1 MYENPAAQ
9 DDPQM
14 MVKLKK
20 NEEALQSQATEFE
33 EPKQE
38 QVETAPQQPETKQ
51 PEQQEKPQ
59 AAQPQPQ
66 QPQQPKAPQGE
77 QPKDQT
83 FPWEE
88 GYDAGDFARN
98 TAEGAA
104 SIPVGVVDFAVDLV
118 NHIPGVNIPKLP
130 QFKSEFTQSLRNI
143 SAIVVPTIVL
153 SRLGIKGGKLAQAK
167 VGHPIGKS
175 NITRFIG
182 ETGISAGAGAFVDY
196 TVESNQ
202 YDDNL
207 QGTLKKMFPKHMQWI
222 DDDWA
227 TLDSDSP
234 DVKRAKN
241 TNEGVGLG
249 IFSDLLLGSAK
260 LLRAVQKT
268 RGDYNKLI
276 PKSETTAGYKEAP
289 KRAQDAWDDS
299 MTPEDVAE
307 AAGRAREEALD
318 EIGELEVARRK
329 ASGKSLDEPI
339 LGRNNAFGIEEEGV
353 RSKDP
358 GGAQKLAEDAA
369 RIQNNKGTVSGRI
382 GSVSTEAALNK
393 GLAPDNRA
401 ARKLIKDLIPGI
413 KNAKEYR
420 DMHPGLT
427 FKMIDDAGTRLSEIL
442 LDPRADTGYLKQIL
456 KNYKDE
462 MSGVKNLD
470 VIGYSATMKAIK
482 GYMDEYFNLDALKAQ
497 AYVTTSL
504 AGQVSDMAEGMRYMD
519 GTAAVERAQELILN
533 RVEYLLT
540 EKGLAAYMKGSSL
553 NFLKTWKRIKS
564 NPKLAKELQF
574 DPKKATDAQL
584 DGFINRNRQFI
595 ESLRD
600 VSKRNPEYLKPLM
613 LGWEFTDGEIDSMSK
628 LTNFYEQS
636 LPDIL
641 KGVRDNQ
648 PEIPNMLVQGMWSNI
663 YNSVLTSISTPAK
676 ALFGNSVLLLEKP
689 VATMIGA
696 GIGRDAKA
704 FKRAWYQ
711 YSSIWTTTHR
721 GLKHMGH
728 VFSRASRDP
737 QSVGYIMRDD
747 IAIKNQQNMALLK
760 SYAEAAA
767 AQGNQGPMVLYSH
780 AETLNDLG
788 NHPFLRFGANA
799 MTALDGFARS
809 VIATGEARARIY
821 DQFIDGGVELS
832 PKRLQAMENQLYR
845 KSFDENGMITGEAI
859 ENASREIAMN
869 LDSKGVQAMGEILEK
884 FPMLRPFMMFPRT
897 SINMLDMANKHSPI
911 SVFAREYNDIAVKKF
926 DDFSAEEMQE
936 ILRKRGIET
945 GSIHEAQT
953 AFHTL
958 QAEYRGRKAIGAL
971 TITSAAALFM
981 NNRLHGNG
989 HYDKERQRV
998 RTELG
1003 WKPRTY
1009 KGTDGRW
1016 YSYDGLGPISDFL
1029 ALTADVM
1036 DNFDSIT
1043 EVDAENMYRRL
1054 GFLLSANITNKSVL
1068 SGLEPL
1074 FDIISGNPAQANRW
1088 LASFSSSF
1096 IPLSGMRSELGRL
1109 IAPEMREIDMD
1120 FRQLLANRNRW
1131 LTLFGDSQSLPLKY
1145 DWLDG
1150 KPVGYPE
1157 DFFARLL
1164 NAVSPMKVYDDVLSD
1179 ERKFLVEIEYDSRPS
1194 FNKSTNGIEYTPEE
1208 REELYQIMGKSQ
1220 YFKKAVARIM
1230 NSERGKNYRREIK
1243 EHRRNGKRVDPNL
1256 YRNVYNELNSALYTA
1271 KKFAETQ
1278 LSNASEVRK
1287 RQFEENTDKIYQRR
1301 GKPGYLLEN
1310 K

>member
-1 MYENPAAQ
+1 
-9 DDPQM
+9 
-14 MVKLKK
+14 
-20 NEEALQSQATEFE
+20 
-33 EPKQE
+33 
-38 QVETAPQQPETKQ
+38 
-51 PEQQEKPQ
+51 
-59 AAQPQPQ
+59 
-66 QPQQPKAPQGE
+66 
-77 QPKDQT
+77 
-83 FPWEE
+83 
-88 GYDAGDFARN
+88 
-98 TAEGAA
+98 
-104 SIPVGVVDFAVDLV
+104 
-118 NHIPGVNIPKLP
+118 
-130 QFKSEFTQSLRNI
+130 
-143 SAIVVPTIVL
+143 
-153 SRLGIKGGKLAQAK
+153 
-167 VGHPIGKS
+167 
-175 NITRFIG
+175 
-182 ETGISAGAGAFVDY
+182 
-196 TVESNQ
+196 
-202 YDDNL
+202 
-207 QGTLKKMFPKHMQWI
+207 
-222 DDDWA
+222 
-227 TLDSDSP
+227 
-234 DVKRAKN
+234 
-241 TNEGVGLG
+241 
-249 IFSDLLLGSAK
+249 
-260 LLRAVQKT
+260 
-268 RGDYNKLI
+268 
-276 PKSETTAGYKEAP
+276 
-289 KRAQDAWDDS
+289 
-299 MTPEDVAE
+299 
-307 AAGRAREEALD
+307 
-318 EIGELEVARRK
+318 
-329 ASGKSLDEPI
+329 
-339 LGRNNAFGIEEEGV
+339 
-353 RSKDP
+353 
-358 GGAQKLAEDAA
+358 
-369 RIQNNKGTVSGRI
+369 
-382 GSVSTEAALNK
+382 
-393 GLAPDNRA
+393 
-401 ARKLIKDLIPGI
+401 
-413 KNAKEYR
+413 
-420 DMHPGLT
+420 
-427 FKMIDDAGTRLSEIL
+427 
-442 LDPRADTGYLKQIL
+442 
-456 KNYKDE
+456 

-574 DPKKATDAQL
+574 DPKKATEAQL

-613 LGWEFTDGEIDSMSK
+613 LGWEFTDGEIDSMTK

-663 YNSVLTSISTPAK
+663 YNSVLTSISTPTK

-689 VATMIGA
+689 IATLIGA
-696 GIGRDAKA
+696 GIGRDMKA
-704 FKRAWYQ
+704 FKRGLYQ
-711 YSSIWTTTHR
+711 YSAMWTATQR
-721 GLKHMGH
+721 GMKHMAH

-747 IAIKNQQNMALLK
+747 IAVKNQQNMALLK

-809 VIATGEARARIY
+809 VIASGEARARIY
-821 DQFIDGGVELS
+821 DEFIDGGAELS
-832 PKRLQAMENQLYR
+832 PKRLRAMEEKLYR
-845 KSFDENGMITGEAI
+845 QSFDENGMITGDAI

-869 LDSKGVQAMGEILEK
+869 LDSPGVNAMGEVLQK
-884 FPMLRPFMMFPRT
+884 YPALRPFMMFPRT

-911 SVFAREYNDIAVKKF
+911 SVFVREYDDIAYKDFNK
-926 DDFSAEEMQE
+926 FSAEEMQD

-945 GSIHEAQT
+945 DSIHEAQT

-971 TITSAAALFM
+971 TITSAMALFT
-981 NNRLHGNG
+981 NDRLHGNG
-989 HYDKERQRV
+989 HYDKERQKV

-1036 DNFDSIT
+1036 DNFDTIT

-1054 GFLLSANITNKSVL
+1054 GFLLAANITNKSVL

-1074 FDIISGNPAQANRW
+1074 FDIFGGNPAAANRW

-1096 IPLSGMRSELGRL
+1096 VPLSGMRSELGRL
-1109 IAPEMREIDMD
+1109 ISPEMREIDMD

-1131 LTLFGDSQSLPLKY
+1131 LSLFGDSQSLPLKY

-1157 DFFARLL
+1157 NFWARIV

-1194 FNKSTNGIEYTPEE
+1194 FNKSTKGIEYTPEE
-1208 REELYQIMGKSQ
+1208 REELYQIMAKSG
-1220 YFKKAVARIM
+1220 YFKEAVTEIM
-1230 NSERGKNYRREIK
+1230 NSDRGRNFRKEIK

-1256 YRNVYNELNSALYTA
+1256 YNNVYAELNSALYAA
-1271 KKFAETQ
+1271 KKAAEAQ
-1278 LSNASEVRK
+1278 LSN
-1287 RQFEENTDKIYQRR
+1287 FEEVSRRQWENQTDQLYQRQ
-1301 GKPGYLLEN
+1301 GEPGYLLEN

>member
-14 MVKLKK
+14 MLKLKQ
-20 NEEALQSQATEFE
+20 NQQALENQVSEFE
-33 EPKQE
+33 EPEQQ
-38 QVETAPQQPETKQ
+38 QVETAPQQPETEQ
-51 PEQQEKPQ
+51 PAEQEKPQ

-66 QPQQPKAPQGE
+66 QPKEPQGE

-118 NHIPGVNIPKLP
+118 NHIPGVNLPKLP

-175 NITRFIG
+175 NITRFLG
-182 ETGISAGAGAFVDY
+182 ETGVSAGAGAFVDY

-227 TLDSDSP
+227 TLDSDAP

-241 TNEGVGLG
+241 VNEGVGLG
-249 IFSDLLLGSAK
+249 IFSDLLLGSFR
-260 LLRAVQKT
+260 LLRAVRETK
-268 RGDYNKLI
+268 GDFKKLI
-276 PKSETTAGYKEAP
+276 PKSETTAGYKDSS
-289 KRAQDAWDDS
+289 KRFDYTMS
-299 MTPEDVAE
+299 PEDEVE

-318 EIGELEVARRK
+318 EVGRDEIERL
-329 ASGKSLDEPI
+329 KSLGKPTDKPI

-369 RIQNNKGTVSGRI
+369 RIQNNKGTVNGRI
-382 GSVSTEAALNK
+382 GSVSTESALNK
-393 GLAPDNRA
+393 GLAPDNRK

-574 DPKKATDAQL
+574 DPKKATEAQL

-613 LGWEFTDGEIDSMSK
+613 LGWEFTDGEIDSMTK

-663 YNSVLTSISTPAK
+663 YNSVLTSISTPTK

-689 VATMIGA
+689 IATLIGA
-696 GIGRDAKA
+696 GIGRDMKA
-704 FKRAWYQ
+704 FKRGWYQ
-711 YSSIWTTTHR
+711 YSSMWTATHR
-721 GLKHMGH
+721 GMKHMAH

-747 IAIKNQQNMALLK
+747 IAVKNQQNMALLK

-809 VIATGEARARIY
+809 VIASGEARARIY
-821 DQFIDGGVELS
+821 DEFIDGGAELS
-832 PKRLQAMENQLYR
+832 PKRLRAMEEKLYR
-845 KSFDENGMITGEAI
+845 QSFDENGMITGDAI
-859 ENASREIAMN
+859 EHASREIAMN
-869 LDSKGVQAMGEILEK
+869 LDSPGVNAMGEVLEK
-884 FPMLRPFMMFPRT
+884 WPALRPFMMFPRT
-897 SINMLDMANKHSPI
+897 SINMLDMANKHSPV
-911 SVFAREYNDIAVKKF
+911 SVFVREYDDIAYKDFNK
-926 DDFSAEEMQE
+926 FSAEEMQE

-945 GSIHEAQT
+945 DSIHEAQT

-971 TITSAAALFM
+971 TITSAMALFT
-981 NNRLHGNG
+981 NDRLHGNG
-989 HYDKERQRV
+989 HYDKERQKV

-1036 DNFDSIT
+1036 DNFDTIT

-1054 GFLLSANITNKSVL
+1054 GFLLAANITNKSVL

-1074 FDIISGNPAQANRW
+1074 FDIFGGNPAAANRW

-1096 IPLSGMRSELGRL
+1096 VPLSGMRSELGRL

-1131 LTLFGDSQSLPLKY
+1131 LSLFGDSQSLPLKY

-1157 DFFARLL
+1157 NFWARIV

-1179 ERKFLVEIEYDSRPS
+1179 ERKFLIDIEFDSRPS
-1194 FNKSTNGIEYTPEE
+1194 FNKSTKGIEYTPEE
-1208 REELYQIMGKSQ
+1208 REELYQIMAKSG
-1220 YFKKAVARIM
+1220 YFKEAVTEIM
-1230 NSERGKNYRREIK
+1230 NSDRGRNFRKEIK
-1243 EHRRNGKRVDPNL
+1243 EHRRNGKRVDPNV
-1256 YRNVYNELNSALYTA
+1256 YNNVYQELNSALYAA
-1271 KKFAETQ
+1271 KKAAEAQ
-1278 LSNASEVRK
+1278 LSN
-1287 RQFEENTDKIYQRR
+1287 FEEVSRRQWENQADRLYQRQ
-1301 GKPGYLLEN
+1301 GEPGYLLEN